1 MYSEKVMEHFNNP
14 RNTGKMISADGEGT
28 VGEASCGDKLTIFIK
43 VNNDRITDIRF
54 LVFGC
59 AASIATSSMM
69 TELVKGKTIAEAQM
83 ITKQDIADAL
93 DGLPPLKMH
102 CSVLAVAALQAAI
115 QDYEEKRTKSAVQK
129 LLLSLAKS
137 SSSLKNRIV
146 NHMVNRY
153 YKK

>member
-1 MYSEKVMEHFNNP
+1 
-14 RNTGKMISADGEGT
+14 MISADGEGT

-69 TELVKGKTIAEAQM
+69 TELVKGKTIAEAQK